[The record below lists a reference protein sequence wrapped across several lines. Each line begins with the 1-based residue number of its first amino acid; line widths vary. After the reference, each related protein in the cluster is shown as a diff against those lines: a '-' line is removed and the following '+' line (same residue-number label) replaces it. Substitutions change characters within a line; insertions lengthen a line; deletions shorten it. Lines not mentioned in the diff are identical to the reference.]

1 MKNQEIKF
9 KKNNQSYSVIIG
21 KNILKILPKKIKL
34 LCPKTKKI
42 ALIIDT
48 KIPVKFKKDLKKKLK
63 NYDLLFIPFLAN
75 EKNKSVNVVNKY
87 LQKLLLKNFN
97 RADLVIAIGGGITGD
112 VVGFISSIYKRGI
125 NFINIPTT
133 LLAQVDSAIGGKTGV
148 NSKYGKNLI
157 GSFYQP
163 KLVLSDIAFINS
175 LPKKEMIC
183 GYAEILKHSII
194 NDKNFFRWLKK
205 KTRFILSKKK
215 EELSFAIKR
224 SCQIKMHFVNRD
236 VNEKNLRMIL
246 NFGHTFAHA
255 IEVKNNYAHRITH
268 GEAVLAGMILATRLS
283 VLKKVCSNETLT
295 NIKNIYLQNNL
306 DYTYKKY
313 SKKDSVKGLIP
324 YLKNDKK
331 NDDEKINFILLKEIG
346 KTVMPNKSKISIND
360 LKKMGN
366 AISQYWFLKHEFLF
380 LSRFLKLSLS
390 FFALL
395 ILRLN

>member
-9 KKNNQSYSVIIG
+9 KNKNQSYSVIIG
-21 KNILKILPKKIKL
+21 ENTLKILPEKIKL

-42 ALIIDT
+42 ALIVDRN
-48 KIPVKFKKDLKKKLK
+48 IPAKFKGNLKKSLK
-63 NYDLLFIPFLAN
+63 NYNLLFMPFSAS
-75 EKNKSVNVVNKY
+75 EKNKSMNVVNKY
-87 LQKLLLKNFN
+87 LQTLLLKNFN
-97 RADLVIAIGGGITGD
+97 RSDLVIAVGGGITGD
-112 VVGFISSIYKRGI
+112 VVGFISSIFKRGI

-175 LPKKEMIC
+175 LPRREMIC

-194 NDKNFFRWLKK
+194 KDKNFFRWLEK
-205 KTRFILSKKK
+205 KTKFILSKKR
-215 EELSFAIKR
+215 EELTFAIKK
-224 SCQIKMHFVNRD
+224 SCQIKMKFVNKD

-255 IEVKNNYAHRITH
+255 IEVKNNYANRINH
-268 GEAVLAGMILATRLS
+268 GEAVLAGMILATKLS
-283 VLKKVCSNETLT
+283 VLKKICSYKTFT

-306 DYTYKKY
+306 AYTYKQF
-313 SKKDSVKGLIP
+313 SKINSVNGLIP

-331 NDDEKINFILLKEIG
+331 NDDEKINFILLRDIG
-346 KTVMPNKSKISIND
+346 KTAMPNKSKISINN
-360 LKKMGN
+360 LKKLSN
-366 AISQYWFLKHEFLF
+366 AISQY
-380 LSRFLKLSLS
+380 
-390 FFALL
+390 
-395 ILRLN
+395 